1 MSASSNKRLAW
12 VALLALAFPVHADQR
27 PLFDG
32 SSLMAD
38 FGYMG
43 GAKVLVD
50 GFAAVDASVWNK
62 HVKTRLASSAN
73 ADRLATALLSSKLT
87 ESNGA
92 LVVQSECKTAN
103 CVSYR
108 FVVGQ
113 SLKGEV
119 VLTLNKLLP
128 VTNNSVSVKL
138 NDKMFDDIKVTFE
151 RRGLLGK
158 SHLAMPIDALVDLL
172 QADQLL
178 VTHKRG
184 EEVYT
189 LTTPDKVVISQAA
202 ELNSLLAK

>member
-1 MSASSNKRLAW
+1 MAEKQEL
-12 VALLALAFPVHADQR
+12 FP
-27 PLFDG
+27 G
-32 SSLMAD
+32 SSIMAD
-38 FGYMG
+38 FDYMG
-43 GAKVLVD
+43 GSKVLVE

-108 FVVGQ
+108 YVVGQ
-113 SLKGEV
+113 SSTGGV

-138 NDKMFDDIKVTFE
+138 NDKVFDDIKVTFE

-158 SHLAMPIDALVDLL
+158 THLAMFIDALDELSNVDELL
-172 QADQLL
+172 I
-178 VTHKRG
+178 THKRG

-189 LTTPDKVVISQAA
+189 LTTPDKVVINQAT

>member
-1 MSASSNKRLAW
+1 MSASSYNRLTW
-12 VALLALAFPVHADQR
+12 IALLALAFPVHADQR

-38 FGYMG
+38 FDYMG

-92 LVVQSECKTAN
+92 MVVQSECKTAN

-113 SLKGEV
+113 SLTGGV

-138 NDKMFDDIKVTFE
+138 NDKVFDDIKVTFE
-151 RRGLLGK
+151 RRGILGK
-158 SHLAMPIDALVDLL
+158 SHLAMPIVSLVDLSK
-172 QADQLL
+172 AAEVV

-184 EEVYT
+184 KEVYT
-189 LTTPDKVVISQAA
+189 LTTPDKAVINQAA